1 MIKRDGAGNVQR
13 IKARL
18 ICGGNHQIEG
28 INYQSTYALTA
39 RFAHVRLGL
48 AISTKSD
55 VEIHQMDVCMAFLG
69 VDLDEVIYMH
79 LPQRFFRWLQTGR

>member
-1 MIKRDGAGNVQR
+1 MIERDGAGNVQR

-18 ICGGNHQIEG
+18 VCGGNHQIEG

-39 RFAHVRLGL
+39 RFGNVRLGL

-55 VEIHQMDVCMAFLG
+55 VEIHQMDVCMAFLR
-69 VDLDEVIYMH
+69 VNLKEEIYLH
-79 LPQRFFRWLQTGR
+79 PPQ